1 MIGILSWAAIMLTA
15 LLDLYKNSSSRT
27 PLERFTTETFCGVL
41 RSDPESLNSFLHDFL
56 GIKNENGFKIFTE
69 KTYENSRIDVV
80 LENKNYLV
88 FLEIKVDSTENEN
101 VERNQLETYAEILK
115 NQNKKTILLFC
126 TKYQEIKKPETY
138 KPIVFKQFLWRD
150 IFNCFLKANK
160 AKQNHLAIEFLKFLE
175 KQKMSKAPEFTLD
188 DLTALN
194 RIPNIF
200 KSLEECLDQ
209 IRPAFQK
216 HIGNIEPRSLQDRYV
231 REKDLNY
238 FYGQIYKH
246 SRYALWK
253 EYPLKDHTAWSEIL
267 ACVSMGN
274 QHKDNPKLILSFG
287 VSKGCHEYEKVII
300 EFNENR
306 AYLEDILLSE
316 SEDWFSARFEKS
328 LSDFLSSDQQFS
340 SIKQWFEE
348 KILLLNTYMTQ
359 QSQLEWDIKK

>member
-1 MIGILSWAAIMLTA
+1 MIGILSWAAIMFTA

-27 PLERFTTETFCGVL
+27 PLERFTTEAFCGVL
-41 RSDPESLNSFLHDFL
+41 RSEPESLNSFLHDFV
-56 GIKNENGFKIFTE
+56 GIENEIGFELFTE

-80 LENKNYLV
+80 FENQNYLI
-88 FLEIKVDSTENEN
+88 FLEVKVDSTENEN

-126 TKYQEIKKPETY
+126 TKYQEIKKPESY
-138 KPIVFKQFLWRD
+138 KPIIFKQFLWRD
-150 IFNCFLKANK
+150 IFNFLLKTNK
-160 AKQNHLAIEFLKFLE
+160 SKQNHLVIEFLKFLE

-194 RIPNIF
+194 RIPNIL

-216 HIGNIEPRSLQDRYV
+216 NIGNIEPRSLQDRNV

-238 FYGQIYKH
+238 FYDQIYKH

-253 EYPLKDHTAWSEIL
+253 EYPLKNHSAWSEIL

-274 QHKDNPKLILSFG
+274 QHKDNPRLILSFWI
-287 VSKGCHEYEKVII
+287 SKDYHEFEKVTV

-306 AYLEDILLSE
+306 SYLEDILLSE
-316 SEDWFSARFEKS
+316 SEFGFSARFEKS
-328 LSDFLSSDQQFS
+328 LSDFLSSDQQFL

-359 QSQLEWDIKK
+359 HSQLEWDIKK